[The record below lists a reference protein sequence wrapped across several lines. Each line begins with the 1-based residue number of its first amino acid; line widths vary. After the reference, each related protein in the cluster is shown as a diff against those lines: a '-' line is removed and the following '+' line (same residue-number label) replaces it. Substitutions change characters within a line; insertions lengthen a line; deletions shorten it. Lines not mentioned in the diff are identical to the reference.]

1 MKPLVHTR
9 RKTISPLLS
18 ALTGKVP
25 LQPAKAVN
33 LALKPYLALDCF
45 ARTQGNNYLYGTL
58 VQYAL
63 ISQYLCNKGYLRE
76 NLDIAVKASEELVP
90 VAARCIR
97 NGVWALLPSEH
108 KSLCDVL
115 ATFHAQ
121 LAIAGLDDVME
132 AHAMVMER
140 LAAFLSKEPAKAA
153 RTPSKEA
160 VPA

>member
-76 NLDIAVKASEELVP
+76 NLDSPLSTSPCATS
-90 VAARCIR
+90 
-97 NGVWALLPSEH
+97 WQPS
-108 KSLCDVL
+108 
-115 ATFHAQ
+115 
-121 LAIAGLDDVME
+121 M
-132 AHAMVMER
+132 
-140 LAAFLSKEPAKAA
+140 
-153 RTPSKEA
+153 PSSQ
-160 VPA
+160 